1 MEEYLEDFLVYL
13 NVVKNYSYNTISAY
27 KHDLKDF
34 LKYLQKKN
42 LDLKNLNPQVIDEY
56 LKTLKTL
63 GYTPFSIARKL
74 SSLKSFFRYLIREKK
89 FSLEFI
95 EILETPKLPFRLPKV
110 LSLEEIEKLLSAPDT
125 TTPLGFRDKTMLE
138 LLYATGLR
146 VSELVNI
153 KLENINLELGLVRV
167 LGKGMKER
175 IVPVGDYAL
184 MYLKEYLEKIRPKL
198 VKPVSKNYVFLNRQ
212 GKPLTR
218 QRFWQIIKTYAKQ
231 VGLEDKASPHIIRH
245 SFATHLLQGGA
256 DLRSLQ
262 LMLGHSSLNTTQ
274 IYTHLDIQ
282 NLKNIYEKYHP
293 RS

>member
-1 MEEYLEDFLVYL
+1 VEEYLEDFLVYL
-13 NVVKNYSYNTISAY
+13 SVVKNYSYNTISAY

-42 LDLKNLNPQVIDEY
+42 LDLKNLNPQIIDEY

-282 NLKNIYEKYHP
+282 NLKKIYEKYHP